1 MCYDTHDWIDNS
13 YWRVLMLQIEK
24 LQKEKQELQ
33 IVLDMYGQEG
43 YDNRYILLRVWYH
56 ATYSTS

>member
-1 MCYDTHDWIDNS
+1 
-13 YWRVLMLQIEK
+13 

>member
-1 MCYDTHDWIDNS
+1 
-13 YWRVLMLQIEK
+13 MLQIEK

-43 YDNRYILLRVWYH
+43 YDNRCILLRV
-56 ATYSTS
+56 